1 MTGVP
6 ATERDW
12 DSLLAR
18 IAGSINSPYG
28 EYGAHGDSRD
38 PFRLLI
44 GTMISLRTKDEVT
57 DGATR
62 RLFER
67 APNPRAMLG
76 LQREEIERLIFPA
89 GFYRNK
95 ASNILEVSRRIATE
109 HGGRVPDTFSE
120 LTRLPG
126 VGPKTANLVLSMGF
140 GIPAICVDTHVHRI
154 SNRLGWVD
162 TRNPEET
169 EQALRQILPRR
180 LWIPLNGLLVRFG
193 QKICV
198 PVSPWCSRCPLR
210 PDCARKGVKRSR

>member
-1 MTGVP
+1 MGVP
-6 ATERDW
+6 ATDRDW
-12 DSLLAR
+12 DRLLAR
-18 IAGSINSPYG
+18 IAGSIGMSYG
-28 EYGAHGDSRD
+28 GSAAQGESSD

-57 DGATR
+57 DWATR

-76 LQREEIERLIFPA
+76 LRREEIERLIFPA

-95 ASNILEVSRRIATE
+95 ASNILEVSRRIVKE
-109 HGGRVPDTFSE
+109 HEGKVPDTFSE
-120 LTRLPG
+120 LTGLPG

-154 SNRLGWVD
+154 SNRLGWVN
-162 TRNPEET
+162 TRNPKET
-169 EQALRQILPRR
+169 EEALRQLLPRR
-180 LWIPLNGLLVRFG
+180 LWIPLNGLMVRFG
-193 QKICV
+193 QRICV

-210 PDCARKGVKRSR
+210 PVCPREGVKRSR